1 MTGQKS
7 EMPPLPEFPPSADG
21 LPEIPAMP
29 ERAPDAVAAPQAE
42 AEATPEP
49 EAAPAPRPERRKLRA
64 VLRWT
69 AAVLV
74 FGSLGTGVAYG
85 ITDQTR
91 TDVPGLSTRDDGRW
105 VYPTLTMP
113 VLPAGA
119 RLPFDKGNPGGIHY
133 ASLSALLL
141 PAPAGSKVLP
151 ELKGARNKVSA
162 DRFLAEY
169 AEEDRADMKQDLTD
183 DGLLDIAARG
193 WTMPDSTS
201 TRIYL
206 VRFRSAGFANVFF
219 GNHLGGDLEASP
231 PVNGVEE
238 SAPLDESYPGHVTV
252 PSTEGTVYDEA
263 APRGPVHVRHAYITA
278 GDTIALIIQSKKG
291 KAPAVPFHQA
301 VVLQNQLLG

>member
-7 EMPPLPEFPPSADG
+7 EMPPLPESPPSADG

-29 ERAPDAVAAPQAE
+29 ERAPDVVAVPEAE

-49 EAAPAPRPERRKLRA
+49 GPALAPRPERRKLRA

-91 TDVPGLSTRDDGRW
+91 TDVPGLSTRNDGRW
-105 VYPTLTMP
+105 VYPKLTMP

-119 RLPFDKGNPGGIHY
+119 RLPFDKDNPGGIHY

-141 PAPAGSKVLP
+141 PAPAGSKPLP
-151 ELKGARNKVSA
+151 ELKGDKNRVSP

-169 AEEDRADMKQDLTD
+169 PEEERSGMKQDLTD
-183 DGLLDIAARG
+183 GGLLDIAARG

-206 VRFRSAGFANVFF
+206 VRFRSAGFANEFVD
-219 GNHLGGDLEASP
+219 NHLGGALEATL
-231 PVNGVEE
+231 PVNGVED
-238 SAPLDESYPGHVTV
+238 SPPLDESYPAHTTV
-252 PSTEGTVYDEA
+252 PSTERDVYDEA
-263 APRGPVHVRHAYITA
+263 APRGPLHVRHAYIRS
-278 GDTIALIIQSKKG
+278 GDTVALIIQSKKV